1 MFHSND
7 IHSSNNASSRLTTN
21 LSFVPPQAQE
31 YKRYS
36 LDLNTA
42 NAVRMQEL
50 FVEQDEAGKIK
61 AASYDSGALV
71 RHLDSYTMVRAANS
85 SLWMGDRF
93 GAWHPLD

>member
-7 IHSSNNASSRLTTN
+7 IHSSNTETSQHSS
-21 LSFVPPQAQE
+21 LSFVPPQSQE

>member
-7 IHSSNNASSRLTTN
+7 IHSSNTETSQHSS
-21 LSFVPPQAQE
+21 LSFVSPQSQE

-85 SLWMGDRF
+85 SLWMGDRY

>member
-1 MFHSND
+1 MFHSKD
-7 IHSSNNASSRLTTN
+7 IHSSSTETSQHSS
-21 LSFVPPQAQE
+21 LSFVPPQSRE